1 MLIVV
6 ALAAALA
13 LVSLGGGF
21 YEVAVVD
28 PAWPKR
34 PDLVQPLRGGISRRR
49 FWIAAH
55 VAFEVMLI
63 ASLVWAWSQP
73 AVRMPLLVALASH
86 AVMRIWSGFDFIP
99 KVLAFERAEPG
110 TVSEAAA
117 LAWTRRSRL
126 RLPIELV
133 TCAAILCALVATAR
147 LG

>member
-1 MLIVV
+1 MLIIVGV
-6 ALAAALA
+6 AGGVG
-13 LVSLGGGF
+13 LVRLGGG
-21 YEVAVVD
+21 YEEVAVGD

-34 PDLVQPLRGGISRRR
+34 PGLVQPSRGGVSRGR

-55 VAFEVMLI
+55 VAFEVLLI

-133 TCAAILCALVATAR
+133 TCAAMLCALVATAR